1 MSLEEIGSFETSFY
15 DEEAREEY
23 SKEKNSLE
31 GLSEDEN
38 FQASC
43 GMEGFCDSY
52 GNVEVIGN
60 VESPFEATM
69 YEIVEASA
77 SDKQEGKLAEVSTY
91 LRPLKSIRGIKEK
104 FAEKLRHQGIQEH
117 QLGDFNLGLMD
128 VLNALDKGN

>member
-15 DEEAREEY
+15 DEEAHKEY

-43 GMEGFCDSY
+43 GTEGFCDRY
-52 GNVEVIGN
+52 GNVAVIGN
-60 VESPFEATM
+60 VESPIEATM
-69 YEIVEASA
+69 YEIVEASS

-104 FAEKLRHQGIQEH
+104 FAEKLRQQGIHER

>member
-43 GMEGFCDSY
+43 GMEGFCDRY
-52 GNVEVIGN
+52 GNVEVIVIN
-60 VESPFEATM
+60 RKENW
-69 YEIVEASA
+69 
-77 SDKQEGKLAEVSTY
+77 
-91 LRPLKSIRGIKEK
+91 LKY
-104 FAEKLRHQGIQEH
+104 RHIYVH
-117 QLGDFNLGLMD
+117 
-128 VLNALDKGN
+128 